1 MDELIKIL
9 KEGKIAII
17 PTDTTYGIVGDAT
30 NDEAVKKIF
39 QVKKRD
45 LSKAMPILVSDKEML
60 KRYVTNISELEQEI
74 IDKYTPG
81 KLSILLP
88 KNDQVSKY
96 VSPNP
101 YVAIRIPDNEFLKE
115 LLTKLDRP
123 IVATSANISGIDV
136 ISSLDEL
143 EHELKN
149 EIDYI
154 YDGGKLTT
162 VPSTLIK
169 IENEKITIL
178 REGEIANKIKKEF
191 ANYIAN

>member
-1 MDELIKIL
+1 MDELINIL
-9 KEGKIAII
+9 MSGKIAII

-39 QVKKRD
+39 QVKRRD

-60 KRYVTNISELEQEI
+60 KRYVTNISTLETEI

-88 KNDQVSKY
+88 KNDIISKC
-96 VSPNP
+96 VSPNS
-101 YVAIRIPDNEFLKE
+101 YVAIRIPNNEFLKE
-115 LLTKLDRP
+115 LLTKLDKP

-143 EHELKN
+143 ETDLKN

-162 VPSTLIK
+162 IPSTLIK

-191 ANYIAN
+191 ANYIVN

>member
-1 MDELIKIL
+1 MNELINIL
-9 KEGKIAII
+9 MSGKIAII

-39 QVKKRD
+39 QVKRRD
-45 LSKAMPILVSDKEML
+45 LNKAMPILVSDKKML
-60 KRYVTNISELEQEI
+60 ETYVTTITKLENII
-74 IDKYTPG
+74 IDTYTPG

-88 KNDQVSKY
+88 KNEKISKY
-96 VSPNP
+96 VSQNP

-115 LLTKLDRP
+115 LLTKLNRP

-136 ISSLDEL
+136 VSSLDEL
-143 EHELKN
+143 EPDLKN

-154 YDGGKLTT
+154 YDGGKLNTI
-162 VPSTLIK
+162 PSTLIK

-178 REGEIANKIKKEF
+178 REGEIASKIKKEF

>member
-1 MDELIKIL
+1 MEELINIL

-30 NDEAVKKIF
+30 NDVAVKKIF
-39 QVKKRD
+39 QVKRRD
-45 LSKAMPILVSDKEML
+45 LSKAMPILVSDQEML
-60 KRYVTNISELEQEI
+60 KKYVTNISALEQEI

-81 KLSILLP
+81 KLSILLS
-88 KNDQVSKY
+88 KNDMISKY

-101 YVAIRIPDNEFLKE
+101 YVAIRIPDNKFLKD
-115 LLTKLDRP
+115 LLTKLNRP

-143 EHELKN
+143 EPELRN

-162 VPSTLIK
+162 IPSTLIK
-169 IENEKITIL
+169 VENEKITIL
-178 REGEIANKIKKEF
+178 REGEIASKIKKEF
-191 ANYIAN
+191 ANYMVN

>member
-1 MDELIKIL
+1 MEDLINIL
-9 KEGKIAII
+9 MSGKIAII

-30 NDEAVKKIF
+30 NDETVKKIF
-39 QVKKRD
+39 QVKRRD

-60 KRYVTNISELEQEI
+60 KRYVTNISALEQKI

-81 KLSILLP
+81 KLSILLS
-88 KNDQVSKY
+88 KNDKVSKY

-101 YVAIRIPDNEFLKE
+101 YVAIRIPDNKFLKE

-143 EHELKN
+143 EIALRN

-162 VPSTLIK
+162 IPSTLIK
-169 IENEKITIL
+169 IEKEKITIL

>member
-1 MDELIKIL
+1 MDELINIL
-9 KEGKIAII
+9 KGGKIAII

-39 QVKKRD
+39 QVKRRD

-60 KRYVTNISELEQEI
+60 KRYVTNICALEQEI

-88 KNDQVSKY
+88 KNNQVSKY
-96 VSPNP
+96 VSQNA

-115 LLTKLDRP
+115 LLTKLNRP
-123 IVATSANISGIDV
+123 IVATSANISGSDV
-136 ISSLDEL
+136 VSSLDEL
-143 EHELKN
+143 ENDLKK

-154 YDGGKLTT
+154 YNNGK
-162 VPSTLIK
+162 PSTLIK
-169 IENEKITIL
+169 IENEKIVIL
-178 REGEIANKIKKEF
+178 REGEIANQLKQEMKEYIK
-191 ANYIAN
+191 NTSN

>member
-1 MDELIKIL
+1 MEELINVL
-9 KEGKIAII
+9 MSGKIAII

-39 QVKKRD
+39 QVKRRD

-81 KLSILLP
+81 KLSVLLP
-88 KNDQVSKY
+88 KNDLVSKY
-96 VSPNP
+96 VSPNH
-101 YVAIRIPDNEFLKE
+101 YVAIRIPDNKFLKE

-136 ISSLDEL
+136 ISSLGEL
-143 EHELKN
+143 EPELKN

-162 VPSTLIK
+162 IPSTLIK